1 MEAASSIPRPIR
13 TVLAVVAVA
22 AVVGGAVNVPAAA
35 QRSDSIQLVS
45 VTPAA
50 IGGDGSSYSGTEK
63 GLGVS
68 AHGRYVVFSS
78 YADDLVAGDTNGQR
92 DVFVRDVVT
101 RRTTRV
107 SVGAG
112 GVQGNGESREGSI
125 SADGRYVV
133 FNSCATNLV
142 PGDTNG
148 GGDIFLRDLRTG
160 RTTRVSVGLNGQ
172 ADLDSWEPE
181 ISADGRHVAFTSSA
195 TNLVVGDTNNT
206 QDVFVRDLVTRRT
219 ERVSVTADGQQ
230 LDVYSSSPAISGDGR
245 RVAFVTPAQ
254 LEPVPPPPPHSDTL
268 LYVRDRAAKTTRA
281 ESIGVPFDSRAFS
294 VESIYPT
301 FSSDGRY
308 LSFTLVSWLGIGI
321 DSIPN
326 VWLRDLRT
334 NRLELMSAD
343 AQGRP
348 STAVGPVF
356 RSGVSADGRY
366 VTFGTPGR
374 LTAADTGDLS
384 DVFRRD
390 RKTGALVW
398 ITKAQDQ
405 TDPFGGRWGSV
416 GPAISTDGQ
425 HVAFDSDDKQLAP
438 GGGTSGLDT
447 YLWNAARPM

>member
-1 MEAASSIPRPIR
+1 
-13 TVLAVVAVA
+13 
-22 AVVGGAVNVPAAA
+22 VGGAVSAPAVA

-45 VTPAA
+45 ATAA
-50 IGGDGSSYSGTEK
+50 GIGGDGPSFSGTEK

-68 AHGRYVVFSS
+68 ANGRYVVFSS
-78 YADDLVAGDTNGQR
+78 YADDLVPGDTNGQR
-92 DVFVRDVVT
+92 DVFVRDVV
-101 RRTTRV
+101 RGRTTLV

-112 GVQGNGESREGSI
+112 GVQGNGESRQGSI

-133 FNSCATNLV
+133 FNSYASNLV

-148 GGDIFLRDLRTG
+148 AADVFLRDLRAG

-206 QDVFVRDLVTRRT
+206 QDVFVRDLATRRN
-219 ERVSVTADGQQ
+219 ERVSVTSDGQQ

-254 LEPVPPPPPHSDTL
+254 LVSVPSPPPNVDTL
-268 LYVRDRAAKTTRA
+268 LYARDRTTKTTRA
-281 ESIGVPFDSRAFS
+281 VSLGVPFDSRAFS

-308 LSFTLVSWLGIGI
+308 LSFTLISWLGIGF
-321 DSIPN
+321 DAIPN

-334 NRLELMSAD
+334 NRLELISAD
-343 AQGRP
+343 SRGHP

-374 LTAADTGDLS
+374 MTAADTGDLS

-398 ITKAQDQ
+398 ITEAQDQ

-416 GPAISTDGQ
+416 GPAISADGQ
-425 HVAFDSDDKQLAP
+425 HVAFDSDDKQLAA

-447 YLWNAARPM
+447 YLWNAVRPR